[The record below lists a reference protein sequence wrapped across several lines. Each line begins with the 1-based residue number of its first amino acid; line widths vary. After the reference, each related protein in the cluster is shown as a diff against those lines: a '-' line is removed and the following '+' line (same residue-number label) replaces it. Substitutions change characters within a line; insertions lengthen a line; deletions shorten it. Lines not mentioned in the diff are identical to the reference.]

1 MNSWRESL
9 DKYFQKKLLSVLF
22 LGFASGL
29 PFGMLIDPL
38 SYWLSESNIQRGA
51 IGLISLVTLTY
62 SFKAVWAPF
71 IDRLKLPVLSDYLG
85 QRKSWLVLSQ
95 FLVAISLLG
104 LGLSDPAQSLRWLII
119 FAIAVGFTS
128 ATQDICIDAMR
139 IELLE
144 DSDQGHGAAMYM
156 GGWRLAFLISQV
168 VTFFISSALNWSSAY
183 LAASMLMLLIV
194 IPTIYLIPEPRYF
207 SRDQKDLFTN
217 PKAWLQEAYIEP
229 FSDLA
234 SRYKNHLILT
244 ILLVVTY
251 KFSDLILGP
260 MAMPFY
266 QETGFTKEEI
276 AIVTNAFGITI
287 TLIGSFLGGIILFRY
302 GIPTVLLLGAILVA
316 FTNLAFAFL
325 SLAGANVTV
334 LTAVIAC
341 DNLAQGLAATALVAY
356 LSSLTHEKFTATQYA
371 LLFLIATVPAKFIA
385 ATSGFVVNEVGYFN
399 FFLYAA
405 GMGLPA
411 IFISLYFYR
420 QTKQ

>member
-1 MNSWRESL
+1 LNSWRESL

-234 SRYKNHLILT
+234 SR
-244 ILLVVTY
+244 
-251 KFSDLILGP
+251 
-260 MAMPFY
+260 
-266 QETGFTKEEI
+266 
-276 AIVTNAFGITI
+276 
-287 TLIGSFLGGIILFRY
+287 
-302 GIPTVLLLGAILVA
+302 
-316 FTNLAFAFL
+316 
-325 SLAGANVTV
+325 
-334 LTAVIAC
+334 
-341 DNLAQGLAATALVAY
+341 
-356 LSSLTHEKFTATQYA
+356 
-371 LLFLIATVPAKFIA
+371 
-385 ATSGFVVNEVGYFN
+385 
-399 FFLYAA
+399 
-405 GMGLPA
+405 
-411 IFISLYFYR
+411 
-420 QTKQ
+420 